1 MHRAFVAIGTIVF
14 SVVATIGLSASSAF
28 AAPDG
33 CQGFLFDSTLGSDCS
48 TPGSGNP
55 GVGSEDGYGT
65 SSASDDQPAPECH
78 SVSGKVIPCSS
89 DAGAWNG
96 SCYLKALDP
105 PPPFDD
111 PRWNGRTDGAIV
123 SCIVIPGDAPYFD
136 GADAPPYFSYWAP
149 AAEAV
154 DPSELARR
162 ALASLTLPGAPI
174 NMTPQPN
181 LVEPNILIH
190 RDNHVW
196 VPTASL
202 APMTASASDGGLTVT
217 LTAAPTAVTFTSK
230 DGDGVATTTC
240 DPTLIDGPPYDPTG
254 IPVCS
259 LVWEHVSLDEPDG
272 QYTITAS
279 TTWTAEWTGGGQ
291 SGTLTTTTSS
301 TAQVAVRDWPVRIV
315 HNS

>member
-217 LTAAPTAVTFTSK
+217 LTAAPT
-230 DGDGVATTTC
+230 
-240 DPTLIDGPPYDPTG
+240 G